1 MKNGKLM
8 KVLIAS
14 TLALAV
20 VQPVSVFAE
29 DSETVYSSSDGSWET
44 VNQNSWRFR
53 LKNGKVATQWFK
65 VGSSW
70 YYGDPATGDT
80 RWLVCRR

>member
-44 VNQNSWRFR
+44 VNQKFLAFPFEEWQGGNPVVQGRKLMVLW
-53 LKNGKVATQWFK
+53 
-65 VGSSW
+65 
-70 YYGDPATGDT
+70 
-80 RWLVCRR
+80 